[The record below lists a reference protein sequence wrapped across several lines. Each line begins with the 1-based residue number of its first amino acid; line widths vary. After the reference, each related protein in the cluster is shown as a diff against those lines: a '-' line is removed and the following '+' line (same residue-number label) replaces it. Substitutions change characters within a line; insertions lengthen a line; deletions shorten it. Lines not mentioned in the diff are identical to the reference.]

1 MSFFVVGTSALIT
14 PVVFEGKFIVD
25 FIVAAAAG
33 VLLWIFSFNG
43 RSLNRV
49 EGGLLLLGY
58 LGYFIYLL

>member
-1 MSFFVVGTSALIT
+1 MIT
-14 PVVFEGKFIVD
+14 PLVFESKFIVD
-25 FIVAAAAG
+25 SIVAVVVG

>member
-1 MSFFVVGTSALIT
+1 MIT
-14 PVVFEGKFIVD
+14 PVAFESKFIAD
-25 FIVAAAAG
+25 FIVAVAAG

-43 RSLNRV
+43 KSLNRV

>member
-1 MSFFVVGTSALIT
+1 MKLWMILL
-14 PVVFEGKFIVD
+14 
-25 FIVAAAAG
+25 VAGVAVAAG
-33 VLLWIFSFNG
+33 VLLWIFSFRG